1 MDQRPETGYKD
12 LTVYCE
18 ALPSQ
23 LRFWESS
30 ARFKGFSG
38 PIGSGKSLALVVEA
52 IRLSCENQGRWGLL
66 GAPTYQMLRDST
78 QKALFEVLEE
88 NNFVFEY
95 HKAENTVTFRE
106 WGSKILLRSMDDA
119 ERLRGTN
126 LAWFGIDELTYS
138 TEDVWLRLEGRL
150 RDPKAKELKGFA
162 VWTPKGFDW
171 VYRKFIRDES
181 GNYDVVQAQPFENR
195 HLLKAVP
202 DFYERLQKSYDGNF
216 YEQEVLGSY
225 LTMTGGLVYRN
236 FNRQEHLTPAEID
249 PTKPLLWAMDFNV
262 DPLCSV
268 VAQMH
273 GNTVYVVDEIVM
285 SRATTEQACD
295 EMFRRYRTYMNKLTI
310 YGDASGNNQ
319 HTTGSSDYKVIR
331 DFFRRVGVQQPEQ
344 RVPTKNPFVRDRV
357 TAVNTLLK
365 NSVDE
370 IHLYVDPRCKEL
382 IRDFEELAFKE
393 GTTIPDKTKDMT
405 RSHLSDAL
413 GYLIW
418 QEYQTGKTGE
428 RSGRLF

>member
-1 MDQRPETGYKD
+1 
-12 LTVYCE
+12 
-18 ALPSQ
+18 
-23 LRFWESS
+23 
-30 ARFKGFSG
+30 
-38 PIGSGKSLALVVEA
+38 
-52 IRLSCENQGRWGLL
+52 
-66 GAPTYQMLRDST
+66 
-78 QKALFEVLEE
+78 
-88 NNFVFEY
+88 
-95 HKAENTVTFRE
+95 
-106 WGSKILLRSMDDA
+106 
-119 ERLRGTN
+119 
-126 LAWFGIDELTYS
+126 
-138 TEDVWLRLEGRL
+138 
-150 RDPKAKELKGFA
+150 
-162 VWTPKGFDW
+162 
-171 VYRKFIRDES
+171 
-181 GNYDVVQAQPFENR
+181 
-195 HLLKAVP
+195 
-202 DFYERLQKSYDGNF
+202 
-216 YEQEVLGSY
+216 
-225 LTMTGGLVYRN
+225 
-236 FNRQEHLTPAEID
+236 
-249 PTKPLLWAMDFNV
+249 
-262 DPLCSV
+262 
-268 VAQMH
+268 
-273 GNTVYVVDEIVM
+273 M